1 MRSSAATTVSRTR
14 ERIDSLR
21 GRGRGRRV
29 RPPAPREVRKSVGAG
44 IAFVVIVF
52 SVEKV
57 SRALRGAG
65 SAAGSAVGA
74 VGTEVPAAGNTTLQA
89 LRLFAFAA
97 TDAASFHRGH
107 AEIFR
112 AARGSVY
119 FRGFP
124 AWRCSSDG

>member
-21 GRGRGRRV
+21 RRRRGRRV
-29 RPPAPREVRKSVGAG
+29 RPPAPRAVISSFGGG
-44 IAFVVIVF
+44 IVFVVIVF

-57 SRALRGAG
+57 SRASRGAV
-65 SAAGSAVGA
+65 SAARGA
-74 VGTEVPAAGNTTLQA
+74 VGTVGTEVAAAGNTTLEP

-112 AARGSVY
+112 AAR
-119 FRGFP
+119 R
-124 AWRCSSDG
+124 